1 MKKVYRIASLST
13 DVHEDDYKE
22 GEQLDFVN
30 SWTGHDVLGTAMFK
44 DFESIADILKLLNDK
59 YLYIYKDAD
68 NIKNWAIFDDPDLKD
83 EIRFDCDTTVDVNNS
98 VADESDLEAWKKG
111 EKKLYNAHSVLYV
124 NCEYVE
130 YASAD
135 ELTEEAEKLGL
146 ETI

>member
-13 DVHEDDYKE
+13 DVHVDDYE
-22 GEQLDFVN
+22 DGELEYVN
-30 SWTGHDVLGTAMFK
+30 GWSGHEILGTTMYK

-68 NIKNWAIFDDPDLKD
+68 NIKNWGIFEDPDLKD
-83 EIRFDCDTTVDVNNS
+83 EIRFDCDTMVDVDNN

-111 EKKLYNAHSVLYV
+111 KKKLFNAHSILYIKA
-124 NCEYVE
+124 EYVE
-130 YASAD
+130 YAPAD
-135 ELTEEAEKLGL
+135 ELTEEAKKLGL

>member
-22 GEQLDFVN
+22 GELEHVN
-30 SWTGHDVLGTAMFK
+30 GWSGHDVLGQTMFK
-44 DFESIADILKLLNDK
+44 EFDSIPDILKMLNDK

-68 NIKNWAIFDDPDLKD
+68 NIKNWGIFEDPDLKD
-83 EIRFDCDTTVDVNNS
+83 EIRFDCDTMVDVDNN
-98 VADESDLEAWKKG
+98 VADESDLEEWKKG

-124 NCEYVE
+124 KAEYVE

-135 ELTEEAEKLGL
+135 ELTEEAKKLGL
-146 ETI
+146 EMI